1 MFTSFL
7 LNSNNIDFNSFL
19 DLSFDSSTF
28 FFLSSNNSFCSFSIL
43 FFFDYTVIYNLIRQF
58 SGSIFKNP
66 SLFLLTEQINLYKNY
81 KP

>member
-7 LNSNNIDFNSFL
+7 LNSNNIVFNSFL
-19 DLSFDSSTF
+19 DLPFDSSTF

-43 FFFDYTVIYNLIRQF
+43 FFFDYTVIYNLRQF

-66 SLFLLTEQINLYKNY
+66 FLFLLTEEINLYKNY